1 MNLNDKFL
9 LRKLPKIAEEKL
21 NTKIS
26 DMKFIGGGSFGKVY
40 KCTKADGETIILK
53 AYHVSGMETTEANQL
68 QILGKNTSVK
78 MPKVY
83 FTYND
88 DEIAVMCMS
97 FIDGKNAL
105 DPSFLLKSKS
115 QKQKFA
121 NDVIDGMLQWH
132 SIRGEKFG
140 YLENAAY
147 DSWKEFYLE
156 NKVEKDLAG
165 LKKLMDEGK
174 YSKKNYDLLCR
185 GLDIFKEVVNE
196 PEYPVLIHGDL
207 NIMNIMAD
215 PKDMKLT
222 GFIDP
227 CGSMWADNEYDLFQF
242 LNMWG
247 NAYNLYD
254 TYKSKCKMSEHCDF
268 KVAFYGALHENSM
281 RLKGGLI
288 VPVWEIQNNN
298 RLKKAMKKY

>member
-1 MNLNDKFL
+1 MNLNDKYL
-9 LRKLPKIAEEKL
+9 IQRLPEIAEKQL

-26 DMKFIGGGSFGKVY
+26 DLKFIGGGSFGKVY
-40 KCTKADGETIILK
+40 KCTKSDGETIILK
-53 AYHVSGMETTEANQL
+53 AYHVSGMESTEANQL

-78 MPKVY
+78 MPKFY

-105 DPSFLLKSKS
+105 DTSFLLKSMT

-132 SIRGEKFG
+132 NVKGEKFG
-140 YLENAAY
+140 YLENATY

-156 NKVEKDLAG
+156 NKVQKDLYG

-174 YSKKNYDLLCR
+174 YSKKNYELLCR

-247 NAYNLYD
+247 NAYSLYD
-254 TYKSKCKMSEHCDF
+254 TYKAKCKTSEHCDF

-288 VPVWEIQNNN
+288 VPIWEIQNNT

>member
-9 LRKLPKIAEEKL
+9 LEQIPRIAEKQL
-21 NTKIS
+21 NS
-26 DMKFIGGGSFGKVY
+26 PVSGLKFIGGGSFGRVY
-40 KCTKADGETIILK
+40 KGTKTDGEIIILK
-53 AYHVSGMETTEANQL
+53 AYYIKGMEETEAQQL
-68 QILGKNTSVK
+68 KILGENTSVK

-83 FTYND
+83 FTYSD
-88 DEIAVMCMS
+88 DEIALLCMS
-97 FIDGKNAL
+97 FIEGKNTL
-105 DPSFLLKSKS
+105 DPSFLLKSKK
-115 QKQKFA
+115 QKQDFA
-121 NDVIDGMLQWH
+121 NDVTDGMLQWH
-132 SIRGEKFG
+132 NVKGDKFG
-140 YLENAAY
+140 YLENAVY
-147 DSWKEFYLE
+147 DSWKEFYIE
-156 NKVEKDLAG
+156 NKVSRDLAG

-185 GLDIFKEVVNE
+185 GLDIFKEIIDE
-196 PEYPVLIHGDL
+196 PDTPVLIHGDL

-215 PKDMKLT
+215 PKSMKLT

-227 CGSMWADNEYDLFQF
+227 CGSMWADREYDLFQF

-247 NAYNLYD
+247 NVYNLYG
-254 TYKSKCKMSEHCDF
+254 TYKAKCKMSEHCDF

-298 RLKKAMKKY
+298 RLKNAMKKY

>member
-1 MNLNDKFL
+1 MNLDDKFL
-9 LRKLPKIAEEKL
+9 LSKLSKIAEEKL

-26 DMKFIGGGSFGKVY
+26 DIKFIGGGSFGKVY
-40 KCTKADGETIILK
+40 KCTKSDGEKIILK
-53 AYHVSGMETTEANQL
+53 AYHVNGMETTEANQL

-78 MPKVY
+78 MPQVY

-88 DEIAVMCMS
+88 QEIAVMCMS
-97 FIDGKNAL
+97 FIDGKNTL
-105 DPSFLLKSKS
+105 DPSFLFKSKA

-132 SIRGEKFG
+132 NVKGEKFG
-140 YLENAAY
+140 YLENATY
-147 DSWKEFYLE
+147 DSWKEFYIE
-156 NKVEKDLAG
+156 NKVHKDLAG

-196 PEYPVLIHGDL
+196 PTQPVLIHGDL

-247 NAYNLYD
+247 NAFNLYD
-254 TYKSKCKMSEHCDF
+254 TYKSKCKMSKHCDF

>member
-9 LRKLPKIAEEKL
+9 LHKLPKIAEEQF

-26 DMKFIGGGSFGKVY
+26 DMKFISGGSFGKVY
-40 KCTKADGETIILK
+40 KCTKSDGETIILK

-88 DEIAVMCMS
+88 DETAVMCMS

-121 NDVIDGMLQWH
+121 NDVVDGMLQWH
-132 SIRGEKFG
+132 NVKGEKFG
-140 YLENAAY
+140 YIENATY
-147 DSWKEFYLE
+147 NSWKEFYLE
-156 NKVEKDLAG
+156 NKVLKDLTG

>member
-9 LRKLPKIAEEKL
+9 LEYIPKVLKKFFDTEITGL
-21 NTKIS
+21 
-26 DMKFIGGGSFGKVY
+26 KFIGGGSFGRVY
-40 KCTKADGETIILK
+40 KATKSDGETIILK
-53 AYHVSGMETTEANQL
+53 AYYVKGMEETEASQL
-68 QILGKNTSVK
+68 KILGENTSVT
-78 MPKVY
+78 MPKIN
-83 FTYND
+83 FTYSD
-88 DEIAVMCMS
+88 DEITLLCMS
-97 FIDGKNAL
+97 FIEGKNAL
-105 DPSFLLKSKS
+105 DLSFLLKSKV
-115 QKQKFA
+115 QKENFA
-121 NDVIDGMLQWH
+121 KDVIDGMLQWH
-132 SIRGEKFG
+132 SVKGEKFG
-140 YLENAAY
+140 YLENAIY
-147 DSWKEFYLE
+147 DSWKDFYIE
-156 NKVEKDLAG
+156 NKVTRDLAG

-196 PEYPVLIHGDL
+196 PESPVLIHGDL

-215 PKDMKLT
+215 PNTMKLT

-227 CGSMWADNEYDLFQF
+227 CGSMWADKEYDLFQF

-247 NAYNLYD
+247 NAYKLYD
-254 TYKSKCKMSEHCDF
+254 TYKSRSKMSEHCDF

-298 RLKKAMKKY
+298 RLKNAMKKY

>member
-1 MNLNDKFL
+1 MNLNDKYL
-9 LRKLPKIAEEKL
+9 IQRLPEIAEDQL
-21 NTKIS
+21 NTKITDS
-26 DMKFIGGGSFGKVY
+26 KFIGGGSFGKVY
-40 KCTKADGETIILK
+40 RCTKSDGETIILK
-53 AYHVSGMETTEANQL
+53 AYHVKGMENTEANQL
-68 QILGKNTSVK
+68 SILGKNTSVK
-78 MPKVY
+78 MPQVY

-88 DEIAVMCMS
+88 DKIAVMCMS
-97 FIDGKNAL
+97 FIDGKNVL
-105 DPSFLLKSKS
+105 DTSFLLKSKS
-115 QKQKFA
+115 QKHKFA

-132 SIRGEKFG
+132 NVKGEKFG
-140 YLENAAY
+140 YLENATC
-147 DSWKEFYLE
+147 DSWKEFYIE
-156 NKVEKDLAG
+156 NKVQKDLYG

-247 NAYNLYD
+247 NAYSLYD
-254 TYKSKCKMSEHCDF
+254 TYKSKRKMSEHCDF